1 MIGKKKIIAIIPA
14 RGGSKGIKLKNLKKI
29 KGKTLVTIVGEF
41 VKKIKGID
49 KSVISTDH
57 PKIAKIAIDSGLTF
71 YSFRSKKL
79 SGDRVSDTKVV
90 LETLLQVEKR
100 EKNKYDIVLM
110 LHPTSPLRKIKD
122 VIGAI
127 KLLINKKYDSVWTVS
142 KTDTKYHPYKQLVL
156 KKNKLSYFSPK
167 GKTIIAR
174 QQLSDVYHRNSAA
187 YVVKTDFL
195 KKNKKIFGNNTGA
208 YILKDKQ
215 ISIDTVQDLID
226 SNRLYEK

>member
-1 MIGKKKIIAIIPA
+1 M
-14 RGGSKGIKLKNLKKI
+14 
-29 KGKTLVTIVGEF
+29 
-41 VKKIKGID
+41 KKIKGID

-195 KKNKKIFGNNTGA
+195 KKNKKYLEIIQA
-208 YILKDKQ
+208 LIL
-215 ISIDTVQDLID
+215 
-226 SNRLYEK
+226 

>member
-195 KKNKKIFGNNTGA
+195 KK
-208 YILKDKQ
+208 KQ
-215 ISIDTVQDLID
+215 KNIW
-226 SNRLYEK
+226 K